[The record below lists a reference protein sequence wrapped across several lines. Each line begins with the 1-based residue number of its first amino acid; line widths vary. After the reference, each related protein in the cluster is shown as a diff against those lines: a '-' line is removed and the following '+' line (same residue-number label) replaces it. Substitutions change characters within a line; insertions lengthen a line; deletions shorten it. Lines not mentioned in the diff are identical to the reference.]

1 MTMFAAVRLL
11 LAGKK
16 LYLLAAAYTVYALIG
31 LAVGMLDWNQAIAII
46 MESGLGATL
55 RAAIAKG

>member
-1 MTMFAAVRLL
+1 MIATIRTLL
-11 LAGKK
+11 DGKK
-16 LYLLAAAYTVYALIG
+16 LYILAGGYTLYALIG
-31 LAVGMLDWNQAIAII
+31 LAIGHLDWNQAIAII

>member
-1 MTMFAAVRLL
+1 MVTAVRTL

-16 LYLLAAAYTVYALIG
+16 LYILAGAYTLYALIG
-31 LAVGMLDWNQAIAII
+31 LAVGMLDWNQAMSII

>member
-1 MTMFAAVRLL
+1 MFAAVRLL

-16 LYLLAAAYTVYALIG
+16 LYILAAAYTLYALVG
-31 LAVGMLDWNQAIAII
+31 LALGLLDWNQAMSIF